1 MGLPERG
8 RSQVSLLSR
17 RILGGKRSGTL
28 ATIALAV
35 TLSIGLGGCGASNS
49 VAGTSATNCIGVL
62 EKAIAKVP
70 SSYEVVGV
78 REVPARKL
86 RRLRF
91 GASPKATLCL
101 IGFIP
106 KSRAGKHLPVARGT
120 VLVLVYDEHTGAFLG
135 SKKIE
140 RHPVRL
146 SHLL

>member
-1 MGLPERG
+1 MSP
-8 RSQVSLLSR
+8 LSSKK
-17 RILGGKRSGTL
+17 LEGKRAG
-28 ATIALAV
+28 ILAV
-35 TLSIGLGGCGASNS
+35 ISLASALSIGLGGCGASNS

-78 REVPARKL
+78 REVPAHKL

-106 KSRAGKHLPVARGT
+106 KSRAGKHLPVARGP
-120 VLVLVYDEHTGAFLG
+120 VLVLVYNEHTGGFLG
-135 SKKIE
+135 SKRIE